1 MQENYGKEVK
11 LVSTSDKNKEI
22 GRRIKQLG
30 IDHGYSVQKIAQDNH
45 ISYDTMSRV
54 NRGIGISKEKVEM
67 FAKYYD
73 VSTDFIL
80 TGKESI
86 KTEEPTKEFYIKVLQ
101 GLSVDD
107 LRKLYNIGKEVE
119 IIV

>member
-1 MQENYGKEVK
+1 M
-11 LVSTSDKNKEI
+11 STSDKNKEI

-73 VSTDFIL
+73 VSTDFKQVYFSLTETQIASYFPKGYTMQQMEEVIL
-80 TGKESI
+80 TLLDEWSKKE
-86 KTEEPTKEFYIKVLQ
+86 K
-101 GLSVDD
+101 
-107 LRKLYNIGKEVE
+107 R
-119 IIV
+119 